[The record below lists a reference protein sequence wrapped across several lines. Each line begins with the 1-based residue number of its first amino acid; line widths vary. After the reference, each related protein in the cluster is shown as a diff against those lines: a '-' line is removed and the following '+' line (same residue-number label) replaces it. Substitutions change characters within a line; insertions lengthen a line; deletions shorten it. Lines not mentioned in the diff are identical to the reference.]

1 MAIARRKAKKKVTK
15 KKVTKRRAEISIR
28 DISKILRRIDK
39 TSGVL
44 ELSARQLRFE
54 AEKIQKRPRV
64 LGDAAK
70 NMEQAVRAAETTV
83 RVFRRVLEREM
94 DAIEDRR

>member
-15 KKVTKRRAEISIR
+15 KKVTRRAEISIR

-44 ELSARQLRFE
+44 ERSARELRFE

-64 LGDAAK
+64 IGASAQ
-70 NMEQAVRAAETTV
+70 NMEDAVNAAETTI

-94 DAIEDRR
+94 EAIEDRR

>member
-1 MAIARRKAKKKVTK
+1 MAIARKAKKVTK

>member
-1 MAIARRKAKKKVTK
+1 MAIARRKAK

-70 NMEQAVRAAETTV
+70 NMEQAVRAAETTA